1 MFDIVGFYNDIAAN
15 TNVKFVCVNFLFVT
29 RDNHVAA
36 FIVIDS

>member
-1 MFDIVGFYNDIAAN
+1 MRIATN
-15 TNVKFVCVNFLFVT
+15 TDVKFLRVNFLFVT